1 MLALPPAKINLGL
14 NVVRKRPDGYHD
26 IETVFYPIPLRDVLE
41 IEEARD
47 GAEDI
52 QIVGM
57 GPDDRPE
64 DNLVYRVY
72 SDMRSAYAL
81 PPLRIYLCKHIPTG
95 AGLGGGSSD
104 AAETMKLIN
113 DIFSLGLR
121 EEEME
126 TKMRAYGADCPFF
139 IRQKPVYA
147 EGTGDVFSPVELT
160 LRGLHFV
167 LVKPRESVSTARAY
181 GMLTPRPSVTDIR
194 DILKGDI
201 DTWKDR
207 LRNDFEG
214 PVFRMHPA
222 IGAIKQTL
230 YDMGAVYAQ
239 MSGSGSAVFG
249 IFRGEPSGDERK
261 IFRDCFTFRKELAI

>member
-113 DIFSLGLR
+113 DIF
-121 EEEME
+121 
-126 TKMRAYGADCPFF
+126 GA
-139 IRQKPVYA
+139 A
-147 EGTGDVFSPVELT
+147 AG
-160 LRGLHFV
+160 
-167 LVKPRESVSTARAY
+167 
-181 GMLTPRPSVTDIR
+181 
-194 DILKGDI
+194 
-201 DTWKDR
+201 DR
-207 LRNDFEG
+207 LLQG
-214 PVFRMHPA
+214 IAA
-222 IGAIKQTL
+222 IYQEMTGN
-230 YDMGAVYAQ
+230 
-239 MSGSGSAVFG
+239 
-249 IFRGEPSGDERK
+249 RGVCARLNADQ
-261 IFRDCFTFRKELAI
+261 FACLL